1 MNIDSHQHFW
11 RYEPIRDA
19 WITDEMSVI
28 RRDFMPGDLL
38 PELRRNN
45 VDGCVAVQADQ
56 SEAETLFLLG
66 LAAQHDE
73 IKGVVGWVNLCA
85 PDLPQRLKYF
95 SQFEKLCGFRHIA
108 QSEPDD
114 RFLMRQHF
122 IAGIQ
127 HLQRFGFS
135 YDILIY
141 PRQLAAA
148 VELVQRIPDQ
158 RFVIDHLAKPSIRTG
173 EISLWAQQIRILAEK
188 PNVYCKVS
196 GLVTEA
202 DWTNWRVTDFEPYL
216 EVAFEAF
223 GPDRIMFGSDWPVCL
238 LAARYEQ
245 VKNLVAKYIERLPAA
260 QQQKIFGLNAIS
272 FYGLKTS
279 KS

>member
-19 WITDEMSVI
+19 WITEEMSEI